1 MRRSRLLAAI
11 AAATALGAIS
21 LAGPASARTEFD
33 FSVFTKQV
41 ASHQTESGFKFREQ
55 LFQIDNPSNQVG
67 NDRVHCVRGNGNKL
81 RCRAI
86 VHMNGEVG
94 GAGFLRVEGNV
105 GRGDDRL
112 NITAGTGDFARAG
125 GAVFSHRDVLTFDFS
140 N

>member
-1 MRRSRLLAAI
+1 MRRSLFTAVVGAV
-11 AAATALGAIS
+11 ALGLIA

-33 FSVFTKQV
+33 FSVINKQV
-41 ASHQTESGFKFREQ
+41 AGHETENGFNFREQ

-67 NDRVHCVRGNGNKL
+67 NDRVHCVRGNDHKA

-86 VHMNGEVG
+86 VHLNGEVG
-94 GAGFLRVEGNV
+94 GAGFLRVEGNF
-105 GRGDDRL
+105 GPGDDRL

-125 GAVFSHRDVLTFDFS
+125 GAVFADDHILTFDFS